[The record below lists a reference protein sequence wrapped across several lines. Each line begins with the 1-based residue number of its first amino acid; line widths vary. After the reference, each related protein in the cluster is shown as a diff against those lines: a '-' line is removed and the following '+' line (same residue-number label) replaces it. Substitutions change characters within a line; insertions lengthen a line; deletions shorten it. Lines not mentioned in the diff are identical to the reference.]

1 MIIPERPAV
10 ERKVLAALDGADGTP
25 RIPVL
30 LGPCGCGR
38 TSLLLRLRDLIG
50 RSNAVYLDIE
60 RIATTP
66 ERCLA
71 MVRQACPFPA
81 HPYGAGPLQP
91 GPRDAFD
98 GPVHERAGDY
108 SAVVKLR
115 NGAAKQNVEV
125 SYEFVDGT
133 AKLGEDYKAAPSG
146 TVTIKAGQTDARIPY
161 TVLRVD
167 GQQKQ
172 FTLQIT
178 AVKPGEIGK
187 AVAVFTIGGKR

>member
-1 MIIPERPAV
+1 M
-10 ERKVLAALDGADGTP
+10 KTLM
-25 RIPVL
+25 VL
-30 LGPCGCGR
+30 L
-38 TSLLLRLRDLIG
+38 LLLLGIVPAQGVPDCDLP
-50 RSNAVYLDIE
+50 D
-60 RIATTP
+60 
-66 ERCLA
+66 
-71 MVRQACPFPA
+71 CPIVV
-81 HPYGAGPLQP
+81 
-91 GPRDAFD
+91 DAQD
-98 GPVHERAGDY
+98 GPVHERADDY

-125 SYEFVDGT
+125 SYKFVDGT

-146 TVTIKAGQTDARIPY
+146 RVTIRAGQTDARIPY

-172 FTLQIT
+172 FFLQIT